1 MRVIVP
7 SIEPDVMHNN
17 LRRSLMLLLGPMP
30 RTFKPETW
38 VRMCRFTNAP
48 QADSV
53 QSTERVYRRI
63 LTQLKGTAHIE
74 VHESVNE
81 PINRRES
88 PAPTSENDAESDPH
102 TPTTQS
108 SGSSAALLDEIMSSQ
123 SDGTMSPFASMDDHH
138 SPACEESDDS
148 RSDHADAITDPS
160 LTLTVSLA
168 CSDSEADEHD
178 K

>member
-1 MRVIVP
+1 MI
-7 SIEPDVMHNN
+7 HNI
-17 LRRSLMLLLGPMP
+17 LRHSLMLLLGPMP
-30 RTFKPETW
+30 CTFKPETW
-38 VRMCRFTNAP
+38 ARMCRFTNAP

-123 SDGTMSPFASMDDHH
+123 SDGTMSPFDSMEDDHQ

-148 RSDHADAITDPS
+148 RSDHADVITDP

-168 CSDSEADEHD
+168 CSDSEADDHD
-178 K
+178 E